1 MVFAYDQ
8 LFFDCVITKLQLV
21 SLLQL
26 VVIMNIFLQVHVT
39 PWPPKYSLK
48 RDCTCILIQTQTNKS
63 NQLINSDENIIDI
76 YDKHKS

>member
-8 LFFDCVITKLQLV
+8 LFFDCVITKLQLA

-39 PWPPKYSLK
+39 P
-48 RDCTCILIQTQTNKS
+48 
-63 NQLINSDENIIDI
+63 
-76 YDKHKS
+76 